1 MGWNPSNSIKK
12 LLMVSGGKNNN
23 DIKKRYQIQNQT
35 QVRQMGESH
44 DSRVSLLMCVVRT
57 QNFLKDQTPQGIVEQ
72 ANFPIHF

>member
-44 DSRVSLLMCVVRT
+44 DGRVSLLMCVVRT
-57 QNFLKDQTPQGIVEQ
+57 QNFLKDKTPHGIVEQ